1 MKQLGQTR
9 KSSLTRKIFTNI
21 LAVLFVM
28 ASTFSPLA
36 YGQSPSSAQAY
47 YGSKQDAVTV
57 SDMFV
62 PNLLFSGQ
70 LKTSNVGSILAGV
83 SMECVLWTN
92 TITTSTSGGGKNS
105 SSARATV
112 KVTVNV
118 DGQAMEPGQVVYCD
132 RLQAVGVTLTTGVAT
147 DSVTIELFQA
157 TKNANHFN
165 FYAGPLSAILHT
177 VEVWAEGSVDCRDN
191 SGNVI
196 ACPSGTLAGF
206 STGTKVGIGKASLVL
221 QEENNTN
228 LK

>member
-47 YGSKQDAVTV
+47 YGSTQNAVTV
-57 SDMFV
+57 SDMFA
-62 PNLLFSGQ
+62 PTLLFSGQ

-118 DGQAMEPGQVVYCD
+118 DGQPMEPGQVVYCD

-165 FYAGPLSAILHT
+165 FYAGPLSATLHT

-196 ACPSGTLAGF
+196 ACASGTLAGF

>member
-1 MKQLGQTR
+1 MGKGSFSR
-9 KSSLTRKIFTNI
+9 RIFTII
-21 LAVLFVM
+21 LAVLFVL
-28 ASTFSPLA
+28 APPLSPLA

-47 YGSKQDAVTV
+47 YGSTQNGVTV
-57 SDMFV
+57 ADMFV
-62 PNLLFSGQ
+62 PTLLFSGQ

-83 SMECVLWTN
+83 SMECILWTN
-92 TITTSTSGGGKNS
+92 TITTATSGGGKNS

-118 DGQAMEPGQVVYCD
+118 DGQPMQPGQVVYCD
-132 RLQAVGVTLTTGVAT
+132 RLQAVGVTLSTGVAT

-165 FYAGPLSAILHT
+165 FYAGPLNATLHT

-191 SGNVI
+191 NGNVI
-196 ACPSGTLAGF
+196 PCPSGTLAGF
-206 STGTKVGIGKASLVL
+206 STSTKVGIGKASLVI

>member
-1 MKQLGQTR
+1 MGKVSFSKKTFII
-9 KSSLTRKIFTNI
+9 IF
-21 LAVLFVM
+21 AVLFVL
-28 ASTFSPLA
+28 APPLSPLA

-47 YGSKQDAVTV
+47 YGSTQNAVTV
-57 SDMFV
+57 ADMFT
-62 PNLLFSGQ
+62 PTLLFSGQ

-83 SMECVLWTN
+83 SMECILWTN
-92 TITTSTSGGGKNS
+92 TITAATSGGGKNS

-118 DGQAMEPGQVVYCD
+118 DGQPMQPGQVVYCD
-132 RLQAVGVTLTTGVAT
+132 RLQAVGVTLSTGVAT

-165 FYAGPLSAILHT
+165 FYAGPLNATLHT

-191 SGNVI
+191 GGNVI
-196 ACPSGTLAGF
+196 SCPSGTLAGF
-206 STGTKVGIGKASLVL
+206 STSTKVGIGKASLVL